1 MYGHFDVNGMNV
13 MIFVMKDNG
22 IENEM
27 NRIEV
32 EMNNHMTRMNQGKCN
47 FSFQNQ
53 LKTPWKH

>member
-53 LKTPWKH
+53 LKTP